1 MRAQLETAGGFTL
14 MASDTPAGAGPATG
28 QATSEAGGVSLSL
41 SGEDAEELR
50 GYWDRLTGRAA
61 VTVPL
66 QMQMWDDKFGMFVDE
81 LGVTWMVNI
90 TGPENAGS

>member
-1 MRAQLETAGGFTL
+1 M
-14 MASDTPAGAGPATG
+14 
-28 QATSEAGGVSLSL
+28 SL